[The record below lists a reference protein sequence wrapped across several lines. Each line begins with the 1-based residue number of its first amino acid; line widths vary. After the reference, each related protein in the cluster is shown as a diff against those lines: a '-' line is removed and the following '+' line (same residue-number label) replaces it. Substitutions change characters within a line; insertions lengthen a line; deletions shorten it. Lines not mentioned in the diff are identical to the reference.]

1 VAERTAGFHGDDG
14 SIGMSNDTAKRG
26 SFASNFGFMMAAVG
40 SAVGL
45 GNIWKFPYI
54 TGEYGGGAFV
64 LVYLICITLV
74 GLPLMYAEL
83 IIGRRGGRDILG
95 ALRNLTR
102 GKGILG
108 KAFSYLT
115 GLLAVSSA
123 FLMLSFYSV
132 VAGWA
137 VYFFVLS
144 AGLIS
149 GVELG
154 GEKVFE
160 TMSSNVTT
168 SATCHTVFMIM
179 TIGVVT
185 LGVHRGI
192 EFLCKTLMPVLF
204 LILVAMVGYVAF
216 TGGLDRS
223 LTFLF
228 RPDFHKLTS
237 SAVLEALGHA
247 FFTLSLGM
255 GAMVTYGSY
264 LKEERRVIRDSVAIA
279 ALDTIVALLA
289 GTVIFAVVFQAG
301 LEPSAGPGLLFHT
314 LPALFVDMP
323 GGAFVATVFFGLVVF
338 AAWSSAISLLEVVVA
353 YFVDEWKMPRPLA
366 SWGLGTAI
374 WGLGLGCA
382 GVWVGSTALLDS
394 LDDLVSRYM
403 LPIGGLL
410 IAIAAG
416 WLVLPED
423 GLSGFRHMAKIGRTL
438 GLVWQ
443 FLIRFVTPVM
453 VTLVLLWQMGTFD
466 KWLKSEPAPPE
477 SGALDDPAKHNDAN
491 ETAPGQP

>member
-1 VAERTAGFHGDDG
+1 
-14 SIGMSNDTAKRG
+14 MSNDSSKRG
-26 SFASNFGFMMAAVG
+26 SFASNFGFMMAAAG
-40 SAVGL
+40 SAIGL

-95 ALRNLTR
+95 ALRKLTSN
-102 GKGILG
+102 KGILG
-108 KAFSYLT
+108 TGFSYLT
-115 GLLAVSSA
+115 GLLAITSA

-144 AGLIS
+144 AGLIG

-154 GEKVFE
+154 AANVFE
-160 TMSSNVTT
+160 TMSGNART
-168 SATCHTVFMIM
+168 SSICHTAFMLM
-179 TIGVVT
+179 TVGVIT

-192 EFLCKTLMPVLF
+192 EFLCKTLMPLLF
-204 LILVAMVGYVAF
+204 LILVAMVGYVAY
-216 TGGLDRS
+216 TGGLDQS
-223 LTFLF
+223 LSFLF
-228 RPDFHKLTS
+228 RPNFHKLTS

-264 LKEERRVIRDSVAIA
+264 LTEERRIIRDGVTVAV
-279 ALDTIVALLA
+279 LDTVVALMA
-289 GTVIFAVVFQAG
+289 GTVIFAVVFDAG

-314 LPALFVDMP
+314 LPGLFVRMP
-323 GGAFVATVFFGLVVF
+323 AGAFVATVFFGLVVF

-353 YFVDEWKMPRPLA
+353 YFVDEWKWPRWLA
-366 SWGLGTAI
+366 SWGLGAAI

-382 GVWVGSTALLDS
+382 GVWIGSTALLDG

-410 IAIAAG
+410 IAIGAG

-423 GLSGFRHMAKIGRTL
+423 GLSGFRHMVRVGPAL
-438 GLVWQ
+438 GVAWQ

-453 VTLVLLWQMGTFD
+453 VTLVLLWQMGAFD
-466 KWLKSEPAPPE
+466 AWLKSAPLPQE
-477 SGALDDPAKHNDAN
+477 SGALAEPAGQDVEKEPADP
-491 ETAPGQP
+491 

>member
-1 VAERTAGFHGDDG
+1 
-14 SIGMSNDTAKRG
+14 MSDEGAKRG
-26 SFASNFGFMMAAVG
+26 SFATNFGFMMAAVG

-64 LVYLICITLV
+64 LVYLLCITLV

-83 IIGRRGGRDILG
+83 IIGRRGGSDILG
-95 ALRNLTR
+95 ALRKLTR
-102 GKGILG
+102 SKGRLG
-108 KAFSYLT
+108 AAFSYVT
-115 GLLAVSSA
+115 GFMAVTSA

-137 VYFFVLS
+137 LFFFVLS
-144 AGLIS
+144 TGLI
-149 GVELG
+149 G
-154 GEKVFE
+154 GLEFGDDTVFA
-160 TMSSNVTT
+160 TMSGNAQT
-168 SATCHTVFMIM
+168 SAICHTVFMLM

-192 EFLCKTLMPVLF
+192 EFLCKTLMPLLF
-204 LILVAMVGYVAF
+204 VILVSMVGYVAY
-216 TGGLDRS
+216 TGGLEQS
-223 LTFLF
+223 LSFLF
-228 RPDFHKLTS
+228 RPDFTKLTS

-264 LKEERRVIRDSVAIA
+264 LNEERRVIRDSVAIA

-301 LEPSAGPGLLFHT
+301 LEPSAGPGLLFQT
-314 LPALFVDMP
+314 LPSLFVKMP
-323 GGAFVATVFFGLVVF
+323 AGAIVAPIFFALVVF
-338 AAWSSAISLLEVVVA
+338 AAWSSSISLLEVVVA
-353 YFVDEWKMPRPLA
+353 YFVDEWKWPRWLA
-366 SWGLGTAI
+366 SWGLGTCI

-382 GVWVGSTALLDS
+382 AGLMIGSTALLDG

-423 GLSGFRHMAKIGRTL
+423 GLSGFRHMAKAGAAL
-438 GLVWQ
+438 GSVWQ
-443 FLIRFVTPVM
+443 LLIRFVTPVM
-453 VTLVLLWQMGTFD
+453 VTLVLLWQVGAFD
-466 KWLKSEPAPPE
+466 TWLEGEPAPQQ
-477 SGALDDPAKHNDAN
+477 SGELAEPVEDAGG
-491 ETAPGQP
+491 E

>member
-1 VAERTAGFHGDDG
+1 
-14 SIGMSNDTAKRG
+14 MSQPETTKRG
-26 SFASNFGFMMAAVG
+26 SFGSNFGFMMAAVG

-64 LVYLICITLV
+64 LVYLICIAAV

-95 ALRNLTR
+95 ALRNLTQSKGAV
-102 GKGILG
+102 GKF
-108 KAFSYLT
+108 FSYLT
-115 GLLAVSSA
+115 GILAVVAA
-123 FLMLSFYSV
+123 FLMLAFYSV
-132 VAGWA
+132 VAGWT
-137 VYFFVLS
+137 VYFFALS
-144 AGLIS
+144 
-149 GVELG
+149 LG
-154 GEKVFE
+154 WIQGIEFGDTTVF
-160 TMSSNVTT
+160 TT
-168 SATCHTVFMIM
+168 LAANGRTASICHTIFMLL

-192 EFLCKTLMPVLF
+192 EFLCKTLMPLLF
-204 LILVAMVGYVAF
+204 LILVALVGYVAY
-216 TGGLDRS
+216 TGGLDQS

-289 GTVIFAVVFQAG
+289 GTVIFAIVFEAN
-301 LEPSAGPGLLFHT
+301 LEPSAGPGLLFQT
-314 LPALFVDMP
+314 LPSLLVKMP
-323 GGAFVATVFFGLVVF
+323 GGGIVAPVFFGLVVF
-338 AAWSSAISLLEVVVA
+338 AAWSSAISLLEVTVA
-353 YFVDEWKMPRPLA
+353 YLIDEWKLPRWLA
-366 SWGLGTAI
+366 AWGMGIAI
-374 WGLGLGCA
+374 WGLGVACA
-382 GVWVGSTALLDS
+382 MGVSVGSTPLQDG

-423 GLSGFRHMAKIGRTL
+423 TLSGFRHMPKL
-438 GLVWQ
+438 GPAMAAIWRV
-443 FLIRFVTPVM
+443 LIRFVTPVM
-453 VTLVLLWQMGTFD
+453 VTLVLLWQAGLFD
-466 KWLKSEPAPPE
+466 TWLKGAPPAPE
-477 SGALDDPAKHNDAN
+477 GELHDGAATVEGK
-491 ETAPGQP
+491 

>member
-1 VAERTAGFHGDDG
+1 MSDQTA
-14 SIGMSNDTAKRG
+14 TRG
-26 SFASNFGFMMAAVG
+26 SFATNFGFMMAAVG

-64 LVYLICITLV
+64 LVYLLCITIV

-95 ALRNLTR
+95 ALRTLTKS
-102 GKGILG
+102 KGPLG
-108 KAFSYLT
+108 TVFSYVT
-115 GLLAVSSA
+115 GLMAVVSA

-137 VYFFVLS
+137 VYFFLLS
-144 AGLIS
+144 TGLIS
-149 GVELG
+149 GVQFSDETILG
-154 GEKVFE
+154 ALLNSTGLFGGVRFGDE
-160 TMSSNVTT
+160 TAFAALAANART
-168 SATCHTVFMIM
+168 SAICHTVFMLM

-192 EFLCKTLMPVLF
+192 EFLCKTLMPLLF
-204 LILVAMVGYVAF
+204 VILVALLGYVAY
-216 TGGLDRS
+216 TGGLDQS
-223 LTFLF
+223 LSFLF

-264 LKEERRVIRDSVAIA
+264 LNEERRVIRDSVAIA

-289 GTVIFAVVFQAG
+289 GTVIFAVVFDAG
-301 LEPSAGPGLLFHT
+301 KEPSAGPGLLFQT
-314 LPALFVDMP
+314 LPALFVEMP
-323 GGAFVATVFFGLVVF
+323 GGGFVAAVFFGLVVF
-338 AAWSSAISLLEVVVA
+338 AAWSSSISLLEVVVA
-353 YFVDEWKMPRPLA
+353 YFHDEWKLPRWVA
-366 SWGLGTAI
+366 SWGLGAGI
-374 WGLGLGCA
+374 WLLGLGCA
-382 GVWVGSTALLDS
+382 GVLIGSTVLLDR

-403 LPIGGLL
+403 LPVGGLL

-416 WLVLPED
+416 WLVLPQD
-423 GLSGFRHMAKIGRTL
+423 GLSGFRHMVKSGRAL
-438 GLVWQ
+438 GLIWQ
-443 FLIRFVTPVM
+443 MLIRFITPVM
-453 VTLVLLWQMGTFD
+453 VTLVLLWQIGVFKPWLEEKPPPQPKGELSDSADGTH
-466 KWLKSEPAPPE
+466 E
-477 SGALDDPAKHNDAN
+477 
-491 ETAPGQP
+491 

>member
-1 VAERTAGFHGDDG
+1 
-14 SIGMSNDTAKRG
+14 MSDVNPSNRG

-64 LVYLICITLV
+64 LVYLVCISLV

-102 GKGILG
+102 SKGALG
-108 KAFSYLT
+108 TAFSYLT
-115 GLLAVSSA
+115 GFLAVVSA
-123 FLMLSFYSV
+123 FLMLAFYSV

-137 VYFFVLS
+137 VYFFLLS

-149 GVELG
+149 GVEFG
-154 GEKVFE
+154 DPTVFGVLAANA
-160 TMSSNVTT
+160 ST
-168 SATCHTVFMIM
+168 SAICHTVFMLM
-179 TIGVVT
+179 TVGVVT
-185 LGVHRGI
+185 LGVHSGI
-192 EFLCKTLMPVLF
+192 EFLCKTLMPLLF
-204 LILVAMVGYVAF
+204 AILVAMLGYVAY
-216 TGGLDRS
+216 TGGLNES

-228 RPDFHKLTS
+228 RPDFSKLTS

-264 LKEERRVIRDSVAIA
+264 LREERRVIRDSVAIA
-279 ALDTIVALLA
+279 VMDTLVALLA
-289 GTVIFAVVFQAG
+289 GTVIFAVVFRAD
-301 LEPSAGPGLLFHT
+301 LEPSAGPGLLFQT
-314 LPALFVDMP
+314 LPGLFIKMP
-323 GGAFVATVFFGLVVF
+323 GGAFVASVFFGLVVF

-353 YFVDEWKMPRPLA
+353 YVVDEFKAPRWMA
-366 SWGLGTAI
+366 AWGIGAAI
-374 WGLGLGCA
+374 WGLGVACA
-382 GVWVGSTALLDS
+382 VGVTIGDVTLQDG

-423 GLSGFRHMAKIGRTL
+423 GLSGFRHMENVGAKFGAI
-438 GLVWQ
+438 WQ

-453 VTLVLLWQMGTFD
+453 VTLVLLWQIGVFD
-466 KWLKSEPAPPE
+466 TWLKATPPPAAE
-477 SGALDDPAKHNDAN
+477 VRELGDGAQD
-491 ETAPGQP
+491 Q

>member
-1 VAERTAGFHGDDG
+1 
-14 SIGMSNDTAKRG
+14 MSDADAKRG
-26 SFASNFGFMMAAVG
+26 SFATNFGFMMAAVG

-64 LVYLICITLV
+64 LVYLLCIAMV

-102 GKGILG
+102 SKGAVG
-108 KAFSYLT
+108 AVASYVT
-115 GLLAVSSA
+115 GAIGVLSSFMMLA
-123 FLMLSFYSV
+123 FYSV

-137 VYFFVLS
+137 LYFFVLS
-144 AGLIS
+144 TGLLNS
-149 GVELG
+149 EFGDDA
-154 GEKVFE
+154 VFA
-160 TMSSNVTT
+160 TMSSNGRT
-168 SATCHTVFMIM
+168 SALCHTLFMVM
-179 TIGVVT
+179 TVGVVT

-204 LILVAMVGYVAF
+204 LILFAMVGYVAY
-216 TGGLDRS
+216 TGGLEQS
-223 LTFLF
+223 LGFLF
-228 RPDFHKLTS
+228 RPDFSKLTS

-264 LKEERRVIRDSVAIA
+264 LQAENRVIRDSVAIA

-301 LEPSAGPGLLFHT
+301 LEPSAGPGLLFQT
-314 LPALFVDMP
+314 LPSLFVAMP
-323 GGAFVATVFFGLVVF
+323 GGTIVAPIFFALVVF
-338 AAWSSAISLLEVVVA
+338 AAWSSGVSLLEVVVS
-353 YFVDEWKMPRPLA
+353 YVVDEWKFPRWLA
-366 SWGLGTAI
+366 AWGTGAVI
-374 WGLGLGCA
+374 WGLGVACA
-382 GVWVGSTALLDS
+382 VGLEVMEVPLQDG

-410 IAIAAG
+410 ISIAAG
-416 WLVLPED
+416 WLILPED
-423 GLSGFRHMAKIGRTL
+423 ALSGFRHMVKTGAAMGAI
-438 GLVWQ
+438 WQ
-443 FLIRFVTPVM
+443 VLIRFVTPVM
-453 VTLVLLWQMGTFD
+453 VTLVLLWQAGLFD
-466 KWLKSEPAPPE
+466 TWLAGEEP
-477 SGALDDPAKHNDAN
+477 PAAFQEMIEPVD
-491 ETAPGQP
+491 QPATE

>member
-1 VAERTAGFHGDDG
+1 MFSKPTEHWRATTDG
-14 SIGMSNDTAKRG
+14 RIGMSTEGAKRG
-26 SFASNFGFMMAAVG
+26 SFGTNFGFMMAAVG

-64 LVYLICITLV
+64 LVYLLCISLV

-102 GKGILG
+102 SKGLLG
-108 KAFSYLT
+108 IVFSYGT
-115 GLLAVSSA
+115 GLMAVLSA

-137 VYFFVLS
+137 VYFFAVS
-144 AGLIS
+144 TGMIR
-149 GVELG
+149 GIELG
-154 GEKVFE
+154 DDGVFKNLADNAW
-160 TMSSNVTT
+160 TSSV
-168 SATCHTVFMIM
+168 CHTIFMLM

-192 EFLCKTLMPVLF
+192 EFLCKTLMPMLF
-204 LILVAMVGYVAF
+204 IILVALVGYVAYN
-216 TGGLDRS
+216 GGLDQS
-223 LTFLF
+223 LEFLF
-228 RPDFHKLTS
+228 RPNFHKLTS

-255 GAMVTYGSY
+255 GAMITYGSY
-264 LKEERRVIRDSVAIA
+264 LNEERRVIRDSVAIA

-289 GTVIFAVVFQAG
+289 GMVIFAVVFKAG
-301 LEPSAGPGLLFHT
+301 LEPSAGPGLLFKT
-314 LPALFVDMP
+314 LPGLFVKMP
-323 GGAFVATVFFGLVVF
+323 GGLFVASVFFGLVIF
-338 AAWSSAISLLEVVVA
+338 AAWSSSISLLEVVVA
-353 YFVDEWKMPRPLA
+353 YLVDEWRWPRWLA
-366 SWGLGTAI
+366 SWGLGGCI
-374 WGLGLGCA
+374 WLLGLGCA
-382 GVWVGSTALLDS
+382 GVWIGSSALLDG

-416 WLVLPED
+416 WLILPED
-423 GLSGFRHMAKIGRTL
+423 GLSGFRHMVKTGAAL
-438 GLVWQ
+438 GAIWK
-443 FLIRFVTPVM
+443 FLIRYVTPVM
-453 VTLVLLWQMGTFD
+453 VTLVLLWQVGAFD
-466 KWLKSEPAPPE
+466 PWLKGEPTPQQ
-477 SGALDDPAKHNDAN
+477 SHALDDSVKDAST
-491 ETAPGQP
+491 E